1 MSNRAEFTIEDYK
14 GKKSSM
20 SGNIGPITALNFTAR
35 RDAIDDFKA
44 TLPALIR
51 GEVRATSINEKFPE
65 SATEVTDDAASV
77 GSKWRIVVQDQTQ
90 FFDVANTINNANY
103 LNTFE
108 VELPTADETL
118 LAAHDATLNLADGGA
133 VQAFVTA
140 FEAAFQSPWG
150 GNEIKV
156 LEIRHVNRTSS

>member
-1 MSNRAEFTIEDYK
+1 MANLATFTVEDYK

-20 SGNIGPITALNFTAR
+20 SGNVGPITALNFTAR

-44 TLPALIR
+44 TLAPMIR
-51 GEVRATSINEKFPE
+51 GEVRATNITERFAE
-65 SATEVTDDAASV
+65 SASEVTDDAASV
-77 GSKWRIVVQDQTQ
+77 GSKWRIIVQDQTQ
-90 FFDVANTINNANY
+90 FFDVGNTINNANY

-118 LAAHDATLNLADGGA
+118 LAAHDATLDLADGG
-133 VQAFVTA
+133 VVEAFVTA

>member
-1 MSNRAEFTIEDYK
+1 VANSGTFTIEDYK

-20 SGNIGPITALNFTAR
+20 SGNVGPITALNFTAK
-35 RDAIDDFKA
+35 RDALDDLKA
-44 TLPALIR
+44 AIPPLIR
-51 GEVRATSINEKFPE
+51 GEIRATNINERFAE
-65 SATEVTDDAASV
+65 SAAEVTDDAASV
-77 GSKWRIVVQDQTQ
+77 GSKWRVVVQDQTQ
-90 FFDVANTINNANY
+90 FFDVGNTISNTNY

-118 LAAHDATLNLADGGA
+118 LAAHDATLNLLDGGV
-133 VQAFVTA
+133 VQAFVEA
-140 FEAAFQSPWG
+140 FEAAFESPWG